1 MILGMSLAGF
11 TVLHLIISMIAIG
24 LGCGRRR
31 AARVEQASRLDAMVL
46 ILTILTSAT
55 GFLFSTKL
63 LPSHI
68 VAIISLVLLAIAV
81 YALYG
86 KGVVRIWRTV
96 YIVTA
101 MLALWFNVFVLI
113 AQSFQKVALL
123 NVYAPTGAEPPF
135 AITQGIVLLFFIF
148 LIVLGIR
155 RFRTAQRQRDGS
167 VDESHCLRRDR
178 HGRAGSFDR
187 MPARQRVTHVLT
199 VGRSATGR
207 QDRSCARSHIRTFSI
222 SPPLRQILQV
232 TTPAFSV
239 SACRPSGW
247 MKSATAA

>member
-24 LGCGRRR
+24 LGFVVAGGLL
-31 AARVEQASRLDAMVL
+31 ASNRLPGWTLWFL

-55 GFLFSTKL
+55 GFLFPFTKL

-86 KGVVRIWRTV
+86 KALSGIWRAV

-155 RFRTAQRQRDGS
+155 RFRTA
-167 VDESHCLRRDR
+167 
-178 HGRAGSFDR
+178 
-187 MPARQRVTHVLT
+187 
-199 VGRSATGR
+199 
-207 QDRSCARSHIRTFSI
+207 
-222 SPPLRQILQV
+222 
-232 TTPAFSV
+232 
-239 SACRPSGW
+239 
-247 MKSATAA
+247 

>member
-11 TVLHLIISMIAIG
+11 TVFHLIISMIAIAFGFVVAGG
-24 LGCGRRR
+24 LL
-31 AARVEQASRLDAMVL
+31 ASNKLPASTALFL

-55 GFLFSTKL
+55 GFLFPFTKL

-86 KGVVRIWRTV
+86 KGLAGIWRTV
-96 YIVTA
+96 YVVTA

-135 AITQGIVLLFFIF
+135 AITQGVVLVFFIG
-148 LIVLGIR
+148 LIILGIK
-155 RFRTAQRQRDGS
+155 RFKTA
-167 VDESHCLRRDR
+167 
-178 HGRAGSFDR
+178 
-187 MPARQRVTHVLT
+187 
-199 VGRSATGR
+199 
-207 QDRSCARSHIRTFSI
+207 
-222 SPPLRQILQV
+222 
-232 TTPAFSV
+232 
-239 SACRPSGW
+239 
-247 MKSATAA
+247 

>member
-1 MILGMSLAGF
+1 MTF
-11 TVLHLIISMIAIG
+11 TVFHLIISMIAIG
-24 LGCGRRR
+24 LGFVVVGGIL
-31 AARVEQASRLDAMVL
+31 SSNRLPGWTLWFL

-55 GFLFSTKL
+55 GFLFPFTKL

-86 KGVVRIWRTV
+86 KGLSGIWRTV
-96 YIVTA
+96 YVVTA

-135 AITQGIVLLFFIF
+135 AITQGIVLVFFIV

-155 RFRTAQRQRDGS
+155 RFKTA
-167 VDESHCLRRDR
+167 
-178 HGRAGSFDR
+178 
-187 MPARQRVTHVLT
+187 
-199 VGRSATGR
+199 
-207 QDRSCARSHIRTFSI
+207 
-222 SPPLRQILQV
+222 
-232 TTPAFSV
+232 
-239 SACRPSGW
+239 
-247 MKSATAA
+247 

>member
-11 TVLHLIISMIAIG
+11 TVFHLVISMIAIA
-24 LGCGRRR
+24 LGFVVAGGML
-31 AARVEQASRLDAMVL
+31 ASNRLSGWTAWFL
-46 ILTILTSAT
+46 ALTILTSAT
-55 GFLFSTKL
+55 GFLFPFTKI

-86 KGVVRIWRTV
+86 KGLAGIWRTV
-96 YIVTA
+96 YVATA
-101 MLALWFNVFVLI
+101 MLALWFNVFVLV

-155 RFRTAQRQRDGS
+155 RFKTA
-167 VDESHCLRRDR
+167 
-178 HGRAGSFDR
+178 
-187 MPARQRVTHVLT
+187 
-199 VGRSATGR
+199 
-207 QDRSCARSHIRTFSI
+207 
-222 SPPLRQILQV
+222 
-232 TTPAFSV
+232 
-239 SACRPSGW
+239 
-247 MKSATAA
+247 